1 MKSNFESDMTEMLIL
16 HAAGQGD
23 ASGYDIARQVLERS
37 RGHFELL
44 EGDLY
49 PLLHRLE
56 RQGLLDA
63 YWNNV
68 AEDRR
73 RKFYR
78 ITAQGQMLLEKR
90 REQWRAFAEGVD
102 GAIGAPRRVDI
113 PKLAGVLL

>member
-1 MKSNFESDMTEMLIL
+1 MGNTFESDLTEMLVL

-63 YWNNV
+63 YWTNV

-90 REQWRAFAEGVD
+90 REQWRAFSEGVD
-102 GAIGAPRRVDI
+102 GALDAPRQAGLLD
-113 PKLAGVLL
+113 LAGVMF